1 MTYENFGY
9 RIGKTVKSW
18 DICEGGC
25 YGSHWGLTD
34 LYPKCEENLRTLME
48 SGEDFRTT
56 WDCKKE
62 LLSALVMRIDGKL
75 RVTVSAWTDDLWESD
90 DLIYD
95 ALCDATGREECL
107 TEETISAIRDMA
119 YEVGCDDHAEV
130 SQEVPSDYDAL
141 MSIIPNLADAA
152 ESECHKW
159 YQALV
164 RIIKDMD
171 STGGLEWEEEIAE

>member
-18 DICEGGC
+18 DICEGGY
-25 YGSHWGLTD
+25 YGSNYGLTD

-48 SGEDFRTT
+48 SGEDFRTA

-95 ALCDATGREECL
+95 AIDEATGREECV
-107 TEETISAIRDMA
+107 TFETLSVIRA
-119 YEVGCDDHAEV
+119 LASEAGIDDHTEV
-130 SQEVPSDYDAL
+130 SQTVPDSYDAL
-141 MSIIPNLADAA
+141 MCAIPFLADEA
-152 ESECHKW
+152 EKECDRWFKE
-159 YQALV
+159 LV
-164 RIIKDMD
+164 DIIKNLEWN
-171 STGGLEWEEEIAE
+171 GNLEWEEIAE